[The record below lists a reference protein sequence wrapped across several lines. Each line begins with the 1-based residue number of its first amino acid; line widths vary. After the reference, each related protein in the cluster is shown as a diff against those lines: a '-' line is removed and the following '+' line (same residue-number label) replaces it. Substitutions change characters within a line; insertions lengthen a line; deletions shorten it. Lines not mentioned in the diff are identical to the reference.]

1 MKRQQ
6 KLQPSAAPKAQ
17 SAAVT
22 VQSAAVTVQN
32 AAATAQNA
40 VSPRK
45 NALAA
50 KNNDRQDQISLVLQG
65 MRERKFQMDGK
76 MPLLRSLEF
85 YGGGNGSNRILH

>member
-6 KLQPSAAPKAQ
+6 KLQPSAAAKAQ
-17 SAAVT
+17 N
-22 VQSAAVTVQN
+22 AAVTVQN

-50 KNNDRQDQISLVLQG
+50 KINDRQDQISLVLQG